1 MFFSPQTIFSTFF
14 LTTPYHNHSIQLI
27 NSIQFII
34 STQSLTLYSTVFSLF
49 NCLTLC
55 KCSPKVYSDVFL
67 QTNYFLHFFLIN
79 PYHNPDKLNATV
91 DSTHPNTLKSV
102 QLFDSTLT
110 LKP

>member
-27 NSIQFII
+27 NSIQIINSIQSFDSIQFII

-55 KCSPKVYSDVFL
+55 KCSPKVCSDVFL
-67 QTNYFLHFFLIN
+67 QTNYFLNFFLIN
-79 PYHNPDKLNATV
+79 PTITLIN
-91 DSTHPNTLKSV
+91 ST
-102 QLFDSTLT
+102 QLLTQRTLT
-110 LKP
+110 P